1 MPFTRP
7 ALAELVDGVQ
17 QDFVSRLPLEGAV
30 LRRSVVNV
38 LARVEAGVAH
48 MMHGHLAFLARQLFP
63 STAEAQ
69 YLRRWAAIFGLTPNA
84 ATFAHGT
91 VVLTGTDGSVA
102 EAGTTLGR
110 ADGQRYELDEDAT
123 IASGTAT
130 VAVTALEA
138 GAAGTLVADQ
148 PLTFE
153 SPITG
158 ITSTATVDESTQD
171 GTDEESDED
180 LLVRLLERI
189 AYAPQGGSAADYVA
203 WAKLITGV
211 TRAWSYPQELGAGT
225 VTVRFVRDGDGT
237 GAAIIPSAGEVEAVQ
252 DLIDL
257 VRPATANVTVVAPT
271 AVVRNFTI
279 HITPDTPTIRAAV
292 EAELADLI
300 RRDVEPGGTLL
311 FSQVTLAVGE
321 SPGVTDYEVTAPAA
335 DVNYATGEI
344 PVMGTVT
351 WT

>member
-1 MPFTRP
+1 MPWTRP
-7 ALAELVDGVQ
+7 ALQELLDRAQ
-17 QDFVSRLPLEGAV
+17 QDYVSRLPLEGAI

-38 LARVEAGVAH
+38 LARVQAGAAH
-48 MMHGHLAFLARQLFP
+48 MMHGRLEFAARQLFP
-63 STAEAQ
+63 TSAEAEGVLQ
-69 YLRRWAAIFGLTPNA
+69 WAAIYGLSPNA
-84 ATFAHGT
+84 ASFASGT

-102 EAGTTLGR
+102 PAGTILGR
-110 ADGQRYELDEDAT
+110 ADGQRYELDADAT

-130 VAVTALEA
+130 VAVTALAA
-138 GAAGTLVADQ
+138 GAAGTLTADQ

-158 ITSTATVDESTQD
+158 ISSTATVDESTQD
-171 GTDEESDED
+171 GTDQESNEN

-189 AYAPQGGSAADYVA
+189 AYAPQGGAAADYIA
-203 WAKLITGV
+203 WAKLVAGV
-211 TRAWSYPQELGAGT
+211 TRAWAYPQELGAGT
-225 VTVRFVRDGDGT
+225 VTVRFVRDGDGS
-237 GAAIIPSAGEVEAVQ
+237 GSAIIPSAGEVEAVQ

-271 AVVRNFTI
+271 AVPRDFTI
-279 HITPDTPTIRAAV
+279 SITPDTPTIRAAV
-292 EAELADLI
+292 AAELADLI

-311 FSQVTLAVGE
+311 YSQVTLAVGE
-321 SPGVTDYEVTAPAA
+321 SPGVTDYEVTSPAG
-335 DVNYATGEI
+335 DTNYATGEV